1 MKKIISVGL
10 ACVMLSLCTFCA
22 FASSMTI
29 STSTDTDAYEITYP
43 ADTQIPWEASEQAL
57 GAVTATKMLLSPGKT
72 VVISVASENGYNLVN
87 GTDASKTIAYTL
99 SGADE
104 MAFFP
109 GDYGKSFPISANVEE
124 SEWRQAAAG
133 EFTDILTFTAEYKDA

>member
-1 MKKIISVGL
+1 MKKFISVGL
-10 ACVMLSLCTFCA
+10 VCVMLSLCTFCA
-22 FASSMTI
+22 FANSMTI

-57 GAVTATKMLLSPGKT
+57 GAVTAIKMLLSPGKT
-72 VVISVASENGYNLVN
+72 VVISVASANGFKLVN

-99 SGADE
+99 TGADE

-109 GDYGKSFPISANVEE
+109 GDYGKSFPISVNVVE

>member
-1 MKKIISVGL
+1 MKKLLSVGL
-10 ACVMLSLCTFCA
+10 AVVMLVLCTFCA
-22 FASSMTI
+22 FANQMTI
-29 STSTDTDAYEITYP
+29 STSTDKDEYEITYP

-87 GTDASKTIAYTL
+87 RADASKTIAYTL
-99 SGADE
+99 TGTDAI
-104 MAFFP
+104 AFLP

-133 EFTDILTFTAEYKDA
+133 EFADILTFTAEYKDA